1 MKTLQLACRYDR
13 KLCRARGQR
22 PTSVPRHA
30 VKWRDGPLLHLGRYK
45 AKSFSPG
52 DLRPGFFFHT
62 LSTRS
67 MAFGESLDEFQHVTA
82 NGTAADSVVRLR
94 ERKVVLVRQ
103 QFSCL

>member
-1 MKTLQLACRYDR
+1 VQGTRGSGRRQ
-13 KLCRARGQR
+13 CRAMRLNGA
-22 PTSVPRHA
+22 TGLCSIWV
-30 VKWRDGPLLHLGRYK
+30 RYK